1 MLQSAITTVWEE
13 MALGATVLRILPK
26 VETPDASPWGFL
38 SLDVHHET
46 GVSLTIVTSRYKT
59 VPCRGLINSRH

>member
-26 VETPDASPWGFL
+26 VETPDASPWSEFRC
-38 SLDVHHET
+38 T
-46 GVSLTIVTSRYKT
+46 
-59 VPCRGLINSRH
+59 P